1 MKQAATL
8 FKVFARASLSYQ
20 IIKKVLEAEG
30 RVVTFGVARP
40 HGRWK
45 LFLRL
50 ARWDDKTIG
59 ELDRAYSDNQTKKF
73 ELNR

>member
-1 MKQAATL
+1 MQQATSIL
-8 FKVFARASLSYQ
+8 KLIARASLAY
-20 IIKKVLEAEG
+20 KVISGVLKSEG
-30 RVVTFGVARP
+30 RVVTFGVAKP

-50 ARWDDKTIG
+50 AKWDDNMLG
-59 ELDRAYSDNQTKKF
+59 ELDRAYSDPQSKRF